1 MSSPSDIVKRG
12 ETAMQGV
19 DLFITITDRSR
30 AEQFAAWFRTHG
42 ISLVLTALG
51 QGTATTEVLDFLGL
65 EDTEKAVLFCVS
77 PRSPRLVRQAAR
89 DLWLD
94 VPGQGVL
101 MTVPVNSIGGSTAK
115 EYLLH
120 EQEGETAMER
130 EIAHDLIV
138 VIANQGSTDLVMDA
152 AREAGATGGTV
163 IHAKGTG
170 TDLVRKFFGV
180 SIASEQE
187 MVFILARSE
196 AKKPIMKAIMAKAGI
211 QSAAQSLVFSLPVG
225 DIAGLRELEQPET

>member
-1 MSSPSDIVKRG
+1 MNYLISVVNPGAMDRVCEIAAALDLPQTVTLLGHGTAVQSMLDLLGIESTEKRVIMTVANP
-12 ETAMQGV
+12 EKTRK
-19 DLFITITDRSR
+19 FIKEMRRQVYIGIPG
-30 AEQFAAWFRTHG
+30 HG
-42 ISLVLTALG
+42 IIM
-51 QGTATTEVLDFLGL
+51 
-65 EDTEKAVLFCVS
+65 AVPIKSVGGGKTLAYLNNGEQQPARYTPELSNRYELIVIVANEG
-77 PRSPRLVRQAAR
+77 RTDQVMNAAR
-89 DLWLD
+89 
-94 VPGQGVL
+94 
-101 MTVPVNSIGGSTAK
+101 A
-115 EYLLH
+115 
-120 EQEGETAMER
+120 
-130 EIAHDLIV
+130 
-138 VIANQGSTDLVMDA
+138 
-152 AREAGATGGTV
+152 AGATGGTV